1 MTPKQY
7 ITQITAEDM
16 RELSA
21 VTNLKAGWLIRID
34 KNEDGVTISV
44 DQTALALA
52 INGFIRNRGGQVN
65 AVVAANEISFDPPY

>member
-21 VTNLKAGWLIRID
+21 VTNLKPGFLIRID
-34 KNEDGVTISV
+34 RDGDSIKIGI
-44 DQTALALA
+44 DETAFAQA
-52 INGFIRNRGGQVN
+52 INGFIRNGGAQGN
-65 AVVAANEISFDPPY
+65 ALNATQTSFTPPS

>member
-21 VTNLKAGWLIRID
+21 VTNLKPGWLIRID
-34 KNEDGVTISV
+34 KNGDGVTISV
-44 DQTALALA
+44 DETALALA
-52 INGFIRNRGGQVN
+52 INGFVRNFGTQVN
-65 AVVAANEISFDPPY
+65 ASDCTTKSFNPPN

>member
-21 VTNLKAGWLIRID
+21 VTNLKPGFLIRID
-34 KNEDGVTISV
+34 RDGDSIKIGI
-44 DQTALALA
+44 DETALALA
-52 INGFIRNRGGQVN
+52 INGFARNGGTS
-65 AVVAANEISFDPPY
+65 ASAANATNISFNPPS

>member
-1 MTPKQY
+1 MTPKRY

-21 VTNLKAGWLIRID
+21 VTNLKTGWLIRID
-34 KNEDGVTISV
+34 KNEGGITIGV

-52 INGFIRNRGGQVN
+52 INGFIKNGGAQVN
-65 AVVAANEISFDPPY
+65 ASDCTTKSFNPPY